1 MRFVIQSLPS
11 NAVNEIIHHFKEFE
25 PLAFAPDV
33 GHMAVVQQP
42 VQYGRGNDSVPQEV
56 SPLAKALVGSEDYV
70 ASFVAGGHQSKE
82 GGGRLPVI
90 GPDAELVLEWAT
102 RLWNS
107 SRNGEMFRK

>member
-1 MRFVIQSLPS
+1 MLLGWEQPRLPL
-11 NAVNEIIHHFKEFE
+11 VLE

-56 SPLAKALVGSEDYV
+56 SPLAKAPVGSEDYG

-82 GGGRLPVI
+82 GGGRLPVKSQM
-90 GPDAELVLEWAT
+90 P
-102 RLWNS
+102 NS
-107 SRNGEMFRK
+107 S